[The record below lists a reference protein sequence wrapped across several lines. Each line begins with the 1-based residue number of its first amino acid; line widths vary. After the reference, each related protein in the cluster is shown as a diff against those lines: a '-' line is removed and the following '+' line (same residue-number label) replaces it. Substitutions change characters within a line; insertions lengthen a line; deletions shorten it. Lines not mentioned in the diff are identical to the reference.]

1 MRFSPDGY
9 YVESYVKC
17 VNCGVL
23 IYNAGLPGQR
33 GAQKVMFCS
42 SWCHKWDAM
51 REAGVENPVLK
62 LE

>member
-1 MRFSPDGY
+1 
-9 YVESYVKC
+9 
-17 VNCGVL
+17 
-23 IYNAGLPGQR
+23 
-33 GAQKVMFCS
+33 MFCS